1 MPYQQGAAV
10 APHQRVM
17 QLGWSGF
24 LLPPKISVSFNR
36 NIQNYFI
43 FIALLCSAAWKFPTE
58 SDILAAVTQRRR
70 GYATIP
76 TWDQQKRVR
85 SLDLKAGKMGFPA
98 LNRKMWLHRPQLG
111 EPVWERQKHLQ
122 P

>member
-1 MPYQQGAAV
+1 MCF
-10 APHQRVM
+10 R
-17 QLGWSGF
+17 
-24 LLPPKISVSFNR
+24 
-36 NIQNYFI
+36 QNDFV
-43 FIALLCSAAWKFPTE
+43 FIALLCSAAWKFLTD

-76 TWDQQKRVR
+76 TRDQQKRVR

-98 LNRKMWLHRPQLG
+98 LNRKMRLHRPQLG

>member
-10 APHQRVM
+10 APHQRVSWAGAAFYYH
-17 QLGWSGF
+17 QKYHF
-24 LLPPKISVSFNR
+24 LFIKICLRQIDLF
-36 NIQNYFI
+36 
-43 FIALLCSAAWKFPTE
+43 FIALLCNAAWKFLTD
-58 SDILAAVTQRRR
+58 SDVLAAVTQRRR

-85 SLDLKAGKMGFPA
+85 SLDLKAGKTGFSG
-98 LNRKMWLHRPQLG
+98 LNRKMWPQLG